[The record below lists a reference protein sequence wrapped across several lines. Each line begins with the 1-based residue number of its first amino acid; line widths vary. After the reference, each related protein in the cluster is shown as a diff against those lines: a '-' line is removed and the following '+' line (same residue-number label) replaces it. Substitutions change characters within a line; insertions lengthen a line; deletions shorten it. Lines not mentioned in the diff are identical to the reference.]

1 VKLSQRPSTTELSEY
16 HQPRLEQMLL
26 VLSSI
31 SSHTNA
37 LSLTS
42 SASPHQS
49 PGERAVA
56 NLLRLVLYPQ
66 GHHAGVGPGGLGL
79 VGGVPGGRGDHTI
92 AHLPSFLSG
101 GAPRDRRGR
110 VARKSLHLKVQQL
123 LEGGKGGGGAMDDAE
138 RERDRE
144 LLEQLK
150 SPDVPETPNI
160 PGIIVD
166 NATGWGSNVP
176 KENRPL
182 AGYAVD
188 DQEEEEDRDGADGGL
203 GSLRAA
209 MAIGGGGEGT
219 PTPNWQQSDERMDN
233 WDEAQDV
240 VERMVGMKGDNTP
253 ATPTGATI
261 RQGR

>member
-1 VKLSQRPSTTELSEY
+1 
-16 HQPRLEQMLL
+16 MLL

-31 SSHTNA
+31 SSHTSA

-42 SASPHQS
+42 SASPLQS

-66 GHHAGVGPGGLGL
+66 GHHAGAGPAGLGL
-79 VGGVPGGRGDHTI
+79 VGGVPGGRGVDHTI
-92 AHLPSFLSG
+92 ARLPSFLSG
-101 GAPRDRRGR
+101 GGPRDRRGR

-123 LEGGKGGGGAMDDAE
+123 LEGGKGGAMEDAE

-166 NATGWGSNVP
+166 NASGWGTNAP
-176 KENRPL
+176 RENRPIT
-182 AGYAVD
+182 GYVVD
-188 DQEEEEDRDGADGGL
+188 DHEEDHGVDDGL

-209 MAIGGGGEGT
+209 MAIGGGEGT
-219 PTPNWQQSDERMDN
+219 PAPNWQPSEERMDN
-233 WDEAQDV
+233 WDEAQEV
-240 VERMVGMKGDNTP
+240 VERMVGIKGDNPP
-253 ATPTGATI
+253 ATPTGATV

>member
-1 VKLSQRPSTTELSEY
+1 
-16 HQPRLEQMLL
+16 MLL

-31 SSHTNA
+31 SSHTSA

-42 SASPHQS
+42 SASPLQS

-56 NLLRLVLYPQ
+56 NLLRIVLYPQ
-66 GHHAGVGPGGLGL
+66 GHHAGVGPAGLCL
-79 VGGVPGGRGDHTI
+79 VGGVPGGKVEHTI
-92 AHLPSFLSG
+92 ARLPSFLSG

-123 LEGGKGGGGAMDDAE
+123 LEGGKGGAMEDAE

-166 NATGWGSNVP
+166 NASGWGTNAP
-176 KENRPL
+176 RDNRPIT
-182 AGYAVD
+182 GYAVD
-188 DQEEEEDRDGADGGL
+188 DHEEDHGVDDGL

-209 MAIGGGGEGT
+209 MAIGGGEGT
-219 PTPNWQQSDERMDN
+219 PAQNWQTSEERMDN
-233 WDEAQDV
+233 WDEAQEV
-240 VERMVGMKGDNTP
+240 VERMVGMKGENPP
-253 ATPTGATI
+253 ATPTGATV

>member
-1 VKLSQRPSTTELSEY
+1 
-16 HQPRLEQMLL
+16 MFL

-31 SSHTNA
+31 SSHTNT

-42 SASPHQS
+42 SASPLQS
-49 PGERAVA
+49 PGERAVT

-66 GHHAGVGPGGLGL
+66 GHHVGIGPGGLGL
-79 VGGVPGGRGDHTI
+79 AGGVPGGKGDHTI
-92 AHLPSFLSG
+92 ACLPSFLSG

-123 LEGGKGGGGAMDDAE
+123 LEGGRGGAMEDAE

-150 SPDVPETPNI
+150 SPDVPEAPNI

-166 NATGWGSNVP
+166 NASGWGTNAPS
-176 KENRPL
+176 ENQPIM
-182 AGYAVD
+182 GYVVD
-188 DQEEEEDRDGADGGL
+188 DQDEDHAADGGL

-209 MAIGGGGEGT
+209 MAIGGGEGMSA
-219 PTPNWQQSDERMDN
+219 PNWQPPEERMDN
-233 WDEAQDV
+233 WDEAQEV
-240 VERMVGMKGDNTP
+240 VERMVGMKGDNPPATP
-253 ATPTGATI
+253 ATPATTG

>member
-1 VKLSQRPSTTELSEY
+1 
-16 HQPRLEQMLL
+16 MLL

-31 SSHTNA
+31 SNHTNG

-49 PGERAVA
+49 PSERAVA

-66 GHHAGVGPGGLGL
+66 GHHAGAGPAGLGL
-79 VGGVPGGRGDHTI
+79 VGGVPGGRVDHTI

-123 LEGGKGGGGAMDDAE
+123 LEGGKGGVMQDAE

-166 NATGWGSNVP
+166 NASGWGNNVP
-176 KENRPL
+176 KENRPIP
-182 AGYAVD
+182 GYVVD
-188 DQEEEEDRDGADGGL
+188 DQEEDHGADDGL

-209 MAIGGGGEGT
+209 MAIGGGEGT
-219 PTPNWQQSDERMDN
+219 PAPNWQSSEDRMDN
-233 WDEAQDV
+233 WDEAQEV
-240 VERMVGMKGDNTP
+240 VERMIGMKGDNTP

>member
-1 VKLSQRPSTTELSEY
+1 
-16 HQPRLEQMLL
+16 MFL

-31 SSHTNA
+31 SSHTNT

-42 SASPHQS
+42 SASPLQS
-49 PGERAVA
+49 PSERAVA

-66 GHHAGVGPGGLGL
+66 GHHAGVVPCGLGL
-79 VGGVPGGRGDHTI
+79 VGGVPGGKSDHTI
-92 AHLPSFLSG
+92 ACLPSFLSG

-123 LEGGKGGGGAMDDAE
+123 LEGGKGGVVEDAE

-150 SPDVPETPNI
+150 SPDVPDTPNI

-166 NATGWGSNVP
+166 NASGWGASAP
-176 KENRPL
+176 TENRPV

-188 DQEEEEDRDGADGGL
+188 DQDEDHTADDSL

-209 MAIGGGGEGT
+209 MAMGGGEGAGT
-219 PTPNWQQSDERMDN
+219 LNWLPAEERMDN
-233 WDEAQDV
+233 WDEAQGV
-240 VERMVGMKGDNTP
+240 VERMVGLTSDDPP
-253 ATPTGATI
+253 ATPTGSTI

>member
-1 VKLSQRPSTTELSEY
+1 
-16 HQPRLEQMLL
+16 MLL

-31 SSHTNA
+31 SSHTNG

-42 SASPHQS
+42 SASPLQN

-66 GHHAGVGPGGLGL
+66 GHHAGVGPAGLGL
-79 VGGVPGGRGDHTI
+79 VGSVPGGRGDHTI
-92 AHLPSFLSG
+92 ARLPSFLSG

-110 VARKSLHLKVQQL
+110 VARRSLHLKVQQL
-123 LEGGKGGGGAMDDAE
+123 LENGKGGAVEDAE
-138 RERDRE
+138 LERDRE

-150 SPDVPETPNI
+150 SPDVAETPNI

-166 NATGWGSNVP
+166 NASGWGTTAPRES
-176 KENRPL
+176 RPI

-188 DQEEEEDRDGADGGL
+188 DHEEDHGADDDGL

-209 MAIGGGGEGT
+209 MAIGGEGT
-219 PTPNWQQSDERMDN
+219 PAPSWQPSEERMDN

-240 VERMVGMKGDNTP
+240 VERMVGMKGDDLP
-253 ATPTGATI
+253 ATPTGSTV

>member
-1 VKLSQRPSTTELSEY
+1 
-16 HQPRLEQMLL
+16 MLL
-26 VLSSI
+26 VLSSS
-31 SSHTNA
+31 SSHTNT

-42 SASPHQS
+42 SASPLQS

-66 GHHAGVGPGGLGL
+66 GYHVGVGPGGLGL
-79 VGGVPGGRGDHTI
+79 VGSVPGGRVDHTI
-92 AHLPSFLSG
+92 ARLPSFLSG

-123 LEGGKGGGGAMDDAE
+123 LEGGKGGAMEDAE

-150 SPDVPETPNI
+150 SPDVAETPNI

-166 NATGWGSNVP
+166 NASGWGINAP
-176 KENRPL
+176 KENRPI
-182 AGYAVD
+182 AGYVVD
-188 DQEEEEDRDGADGGL
+188 DHEEDHGADGGL

-209 MAIGGGGEGT
+209 MAIGGGEET
-219 PTPNWQQSDERMDN
+219 SAPSWQPLEERMDN
-233 WDEAQDV
+233 WDEAQEV
-240 VERMVGMKGDNTP
+240 VERMVGMKGDNPP